1 MLNHIQDVL
10 LIMLII
16 LQLVVMVY
24 LLITMHIRYK
34 EDKKFWK
41 KQEEISE
48 EFLKQLQE
56 QPITSLDNTIE
67 GDVMVEPETTDKE

>member
-48 EFLKQLQE
+48 EFLKQLRE
-56 QPITSLDNTIE
+56 QPITYLNEEGDFTIE
-67 GDVMVEPETTDKE
+67 PKTTDKE

>member
-56 QPITSLDNTIE
+56 QPITSLDNIIE